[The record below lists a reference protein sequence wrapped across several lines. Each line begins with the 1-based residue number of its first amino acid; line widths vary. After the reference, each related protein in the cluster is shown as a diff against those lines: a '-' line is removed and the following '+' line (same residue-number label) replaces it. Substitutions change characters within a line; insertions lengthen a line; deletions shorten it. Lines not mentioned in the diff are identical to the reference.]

1 MRNKE
6 ELLKKIKALAERGVG
21 GEKESAE
28 KLLSQLME
36 KYGITEEEIS
46 EDTVECEWFRYK
58 DNIQKRLL
66 NQIIYMILGNVDTYK
81 RAGGRHK
88 LIGAYCTAAQRIEIE
103 MNFEFFRNAMEK
115 ELKTFYSAFCH
126 KNRLF
131 PPEEMARETMP
142 EDEVSKLEAMKIG
155 MMMEGM
161 ERHTIKKMIEGA

>member
-6 ELLKKIKALAERGVG
+6 KLLKKIKTLSERGVG

-28 KLLSQLME
+28 KLLLQLME
-36 KYGITEEEIS
+36 KYKITEDEIS
-46 EDTVECEWFRYK
+46 EDSVEFEWFRYK

-66 NQIIYMILGNVDTYK
+66 NQVIYMILGNVNTYK
-81 RAGGRHK
+81 RTGGRHK
-88 LIGAYCTAAQRIEIE
+88 LVGAYCTAAQKFEIE

-115 ELKTFYSAFCH
+115 ELETFYTAFCH

-131 PPEEMARETMP
+131 PTEEIAMEKTS
-142 EDEVSKLEAMKIG
+142 EDEISNLDALKIG

-161 ERHTIKKMIEGA
+161 ERHTIKKMIEG

>member
-6 ELLKKIKALAERGVG
+6 KLLKKIKTLSERGVG

-28 KLLSQLME
+28 KLLLQLME
-36 KYGITEEEIS
+36 KYKITEDEIS
-46 EDTVECEWFRYK
+46 EDSVEFEWFRYK

-66 NQIIYMILGNVDTYK
+66 NQVIYMILGNVDTYK
-81 RAGGRHK
+81 RTGGRHK
-88 LIGAYCTAAQRIEIE
+88 LVGAYCTAAQKFEIE

-115 ELKTFYSAFCH
+115 ELETFYTAFCH

-131 PPEEMARETMP
+131 PTEEIAMEKTS
-142 EDEVSKLEAMKIG
+142 EDEISNLDALKIG

-161 ERHTIKKMIEGA
+161 ERHTIKKMIEG

>member
-6 ELLKKIKALAERGVG
+6 KLLKKIKTLSERGVG

-28 KLLSQLME
+28 KLLLQLME
-36 KYGITEEEIS
+36 KYKITEDEIS
-46 EDTVECEWFRYK
+46 EDSVDFEWFRYK

-66 NQIIYMILGNVDTYK
+66 NQVIYMILGNVDTYK
-81 RAGGRHK
+81 RTGGRHK
-88 LIGAYCTAAQRIEIE
+88 LVGAYCTAAQKFEIE

-115 ELKTFYSAFCH
+115 ELETFYTAFCH

-131 PPEEMARETMP
+131 PTEEIAMEKTS
-142 EDEVSKLEAMKIG
+142 EDEISNLDALKIG

-161 ERHTIKKMIEGA
+161 ERHTIKKMIEG

>member
-6 ELLKKIKALAERGVG
+6 KLLKKIKTLSERGVG

-36 KYGITEEEIS
+36 KYKITEDEIS
-46 EDTVECEWFRYK
+46 EDLVEFEWFRYK

-66 NQIIYMILGNVDTYK
+66 NQVIYMILGNVDTYK
-81 RAGGRHK
+81 RKGGRHK
-88 LIGAYCTAAQRIEIE
+88 LVGAYCTAAQKFEIE

-115 ELKTFYSAFCH
+115 ELETFYTAFCH

-131 PPEEMARETMP
+131 PSEEIAREKTS
-142 EDEVSKLEAMKIG
+142 EDEISNIESLKIG

-161 ERHTIKKMIEGA
+161 ERHTIKKMIEG